1 MADVVNTETCEV
13 RMSVNE
19 VVAPYNAAPWQVIT
33 RDQFLAWSVIPQIYR
48 KWVLDHIEEMSA
60 GEKAIVDAARL
71 EQMRDE
77 VIQQVDELENVLRAF
92 MLMVLDEFNN
102 HTAKTNA
109 ILTAVDTASNFAE
122 VKANYAAITDLPTRT
137 AAQLRSAIRSK
148 LGT

>member
-1 MADVVNTETCEV
+1 
-13 RMSVNE
+13 
-19 VVAPYNAAPWQVIT
+19 
-33 RDQFLAWSVIPQIYR
+33 
-48 KWVLDHIEEMSA
+48 MSA
-60 GEKAIVDAARL
+60 GEKAVVDAARR

-77 VIQQVDELENVLRAF
+77 VIQQVDNLEDVVRAL
-92 MLMVLDEFNN
+92 MLTLIDEFNN

-137 AAQLRSAIRSK
+137 AAQLRSAIRAK